1 MQKFFRL
8 TRYCH
13 PLQGHPLRSALA
25 VCAIAIIVSACS
37 SFSALL
43 KPELTQELVAIKGGN
58 YQLDPDHSVVLF
70 KVDHMGFS
78 TFVGRFNRFDAR
90 LNYDAEQVEK
100 STLEAVVDMASVD
113 VNNAKFQRALAGRFW
128 FNTEVYPQAFFK
140 TQAATVVADN
150 ILLFQGELSFLG
162 VTQPLELRVQ
172 VNGAANNILTGKY
185 TLGFSASSVFQR
197 SAFGLDRY
205 VPSVGDDITLEIHA
219 EFQRM

>member
-1 MQKFFRL
+1 MQRPFWHRH
-8 TRYCH
+8 YCG
-13 PLQGHPLRSALA
+13 PIRSAIGA
-25 VCAIAIIVSACS
+25 CAIAVTVSACS

-90 LNYDAEQVEK
+90 LNYDAEQIEK

-128 FNTEVYPQAFFK
+128 FNTEAYPQALFK
-140 TQAATVVADN
+140 THAATIAEDN
-150 ILLFQGELSFLG
+150 TIVFQGELSFLG
-162 VTQPLELRVQ
+162 ATQPLALRVR

-185 TLGFSASSVFQR
+185 TLGFSASTVFQR

-205 VPSVGDDITLEIHA
+205 IPSVGDDITLEIHA
-219 EFQRM
+219 EFQRI